1 MAITLQILPQAFT
14 VCKLQR
20 MEDADLSRP
29 IWFFARTEQEISLVC
44 ETAHVPADT
53 AAREDGWRGMRVAG
67 PLDFSL
73 VGILGGLTA
82 ALAAAQVPVFA
93 VSTYDTDYLLIK
105 EEHLHRAA
113 QALRQAGYAVE

>member
-1 MAITLQILPQAFT
+1 MAITVHILPQALT

-20 MEDADLSRP
+20 MEDADLSCP
-29 IWFFARTEQEISLVC
+29 FWFFARTAEEISLVC

-67 PLDFSL
+67 ALDFAL
-73 VGILGGLTA
+73 IGILSGLTA

-93 VSTYDTDYLLIK
+93 VSTYDTDYLLVK
-105 EEHLHRAA
+105 EKDLQRARE
-113 QALRQAGYAVE
+113 ALRQAGYTVE